1 MNISKNQ
8 FEVLVYIEREGGKKI
23 TQRAIADDTHLSLG
37 VVNRV
42 LGELNELGLI
52 SVNSKKALQ
61 ITRTGLDSLE
71 PYRVRRAVVIA
82 AGFGPH
88 HPEHPQAVGTGT
100 RENDCRN
107 PAGRDRTG
115 RHSGDCSGA
124 GISLGA
130 V

>member
-1 MNISKNQ
+1 M
-8 FEVLVYIEREGGKKI
+8 YIEREGGKKI
-23 TQRAIADDTHLSLG
+23 TQRAVADDTHLSLG

-42 LGELNELGLI
+42 LGELNELGLV

-82 AGFGPH
+82 AGFGTRMVPIT
-88 HPEHPQAVGTGT
+88 PEHPQAVGTGT
-100 RENDCRN
+100 RENDCGN
-107 PAGRDRTG
+107 PAGRDRTS

>member
-52 SVNSKKALQ
+52 SVNSKSTADHPH
-61 ITRTGLDSLE
+61 RSGFTGA
-71 PYRVRRAVVIA
+71 YRVRRAVVIA
-82 AGFGPH
+82 AGFGTRMIPITLNT
-88 HPEHPQAVGTGT
+88 PSRWYGYTGK
-100 RENDCRN
+100 
-107 PAGRDRTG
+107 
-115 RHSGDCSGA
+115 
-124 GISLGA
+124 
-130 V
+130 